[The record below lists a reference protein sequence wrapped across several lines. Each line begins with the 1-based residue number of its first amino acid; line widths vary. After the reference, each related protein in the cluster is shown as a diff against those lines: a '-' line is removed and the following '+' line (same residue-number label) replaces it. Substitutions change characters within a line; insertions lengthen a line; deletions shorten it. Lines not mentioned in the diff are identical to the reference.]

1 MEGLTDFEVPSRPLL
16 ERGERPL
23 RTSIGRAKQ
32 WRKSSRRAARPRLE
46 RKLAAIVAAD
56 VVGYSRLTGRDE
68 EGAVRRLCETQAA
81 ISPIV
86 EAAGGRTVNTAGD
99 AMLLEFSSTVA
110 ALDCALAIQDL
121 VGLSNRGVPD
131 DDKMLLRI
139 GVNVG
144 DVIVRGGD
152 VFGEV
157 VNVASRLE
165 AIAEPGGIC
174 VSHAC
179 YTQTRRQFAVN
190 FTDLGEQRLKNI
202 AEPVRAYA
210 VRPPSASSLQEAAP
224 SQAAPPAAF
233 PPENMLPVAEH
244 DKIAADLA
252 RALGGETTA
261 DEARLSG
268 PRAHSQHLP
277 EASPASVAKNRDA
290 FAGSSIVES
299 APYRQVESANVL
311 RWPGRRR
318 A

>member
-16 ERGERPL
+16 EWGERPR
-23 RTSIGRAKQ
+23 RTSIGRPKQ
-32 WRKSSRRAARPRLE
+32 WRKSSRRAASPRLE
-46 RKLAAIVAAD
+46 RRLAAIVAAD

-86 EAAGGRTVNTAGD
+86 EAADGRTVNTAGD

-110 ALDCALAIQDL
+110 ALECALAIQDL

-139 GVNVG
+139 GINVG

-179 YTQTRRQFAVN
+179 YMQTKRQFAVN

-202 AEPVRAYA
+202 TEPVRAYA
-210 VRPPSASSLQEAAP
+210 VRPPGASGPQEAAP
-224 SQAAPPAAF
+224 SQAPPAAF
-233 PPENMLPVAEH
+233 PSDNVLPFAGH
-244 DKIAADLA
+244 DKIA
-252 RALGGETTA
+252 
-261 DEARLSG
+261 
-268 PRAHSQHLP
+268 
-277 EASPASVAKNRDA
+277 
-290 FAGSSIVES
+290 
-299 APYRQVESANVL
+299 
-311 RWPGRRR
+311 GRR

>member
-1 MEGLTDFEVPSRPLL
+1 MRCF
-16 ERGERPL
+16 
-23 RTSIGRAKQ
+23 
-32 WRKSSRRAARPRLE
+32 
-46 RKLAAIVAAD
+46 
-56 VVGYSRLTGRDE
+56 
-68 EGAVRRLCETQAA
+68 
-81 ISPIV
+81 
-86 EAAGGRTVNTAGD
+86 
-99 AMLLEFSSTVA
+99 LEFSSTVA

-144 DVIVRGGD
+144 DVIVTGGD

-179 YTQTRRQFAVN
+179 YMQTKRQFAVN

-210 VRPPSASSLQEAAP
+210 VRPPGASSLQEALP

-233 PPENMLPVAEH
+233 PSDNVLPFAAH

-252 RALGGETTA
+252 QALGGEF
-261 DEARLSG
+261 DCG
-268 PRAHSQHLP
+268 
-277 EASPASVAKNRDA
+277 
-290 FAGSSIVES
+290 
-299 APYRQVESANVL
+299 
-311 RWPGRRR
+311 
-318 A
+318 

>member
-1 MEGLTDFEVPSRPLL
+1 MEGLSDFEVPWRPLV
-16 ERGERPL
+16 ECGERPE
-23 RTSIGRAKQ
+23 RASIGRAKE

-56 VVGYSRLTGRDE
+56 VVGYSRLTGSDE
-68 EGAVRRLCETQAA
+68 EGAVRRLCETQEA

-110 ALDCALAIQDL
+110 AVDCALAIQDL
-121 VGLSNRGVPD
+121 VALLNRGVPD
-131 DDKMLLRI
+131 EDKRLVRV

-152 VFGEV
+152 LFGEV

-179 YTQTRRQFAVN
+179 YVQAKRQIAVN

-210 VRPPSASSLQEAAP
+210 VRPPGASGQEAVPSLAP
-224 SQAAPPAAF
+224 PPAAF
-233 PPENMLPVAEH
+233 
-244 DKIAADLA
+244 
-252 RALGGETTA
+252 
-261 DEARLSG
+261 LS
-268 PRAHSQHLP
+268 
-277 EASPASVAKNRDA
+277 
-290 FAGSSIVES
+290 ES
-299 APYRQVESANVL
+299 ASHRQVESPNVL
-311 RWPGRRR
+311 HWPGRRR